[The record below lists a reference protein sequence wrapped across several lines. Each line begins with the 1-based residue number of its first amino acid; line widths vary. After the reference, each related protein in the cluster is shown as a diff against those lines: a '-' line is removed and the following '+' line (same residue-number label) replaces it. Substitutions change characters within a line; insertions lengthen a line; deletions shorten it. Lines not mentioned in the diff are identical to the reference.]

1 MHIYMCLQLYIFS
14 CLLIVYDVFRVQE
27 MEYQVFDI
35 LSLWTPVFSRDP
47 ENQIN
52 KEDDLSSAIRLET

>member
-1 MHIYMCLQLYIFS
+1 M
-14 CLLIVYDVFRVQE
+14 VYDVFWQE

-47 ENQIN
+47 ENEIN
-52 KEDDLSSAIRLET
+52 KADDLPSAIRLDTQFVMLTTI